1 MTPSLKDVKYTVSKT
16 VSTGFEVAATD
27 NLRAQQPAS
36 LTFIITADPH
46 SISHCQYHR
55 PTQRCTSSG
64 PQTHTTLHITSTT
77 DLHVSHCQYHRP
89 TWCFTSSV
97 PQTHTMFHIIST
109 TDPHDASHC
118 QYHGPTWC
126 FTLSVPRTHMML
138 HIVSTTDPH
147 DASHCQYHKPTWHF
161 TSSVPQTHMM
171 FHISIKT
178 SKTRTQCKQ
187 SKKNRCAYFTHP
199 ALLFQCSTDCGVHL
213 WTTP

>member
-89 TWCFTSSV
+89 TQCFTSPV
-97 PQTHTMFHIIST
+97 PQ
-109 TDPHDASHC
+109 
-118 QYHGPTWC
+118 
-126 FTLSVPRTHMML
+126 THMML